1 MVRWRFVWRLI
12 FEGRAV
18 RRILRM
24 TLPLLVGLILLG
36 LLGLLISPKARRLA
50 PTWLYYDL
58 VVHQIDPLPPAVEQ
72 YVLSAG
78 QNYCSIGRDSA
89 CGGYRLVNARRLQIS
104 PAAQQRGIST
114 AWCVDYVVQRQN
126 ASRVSGAFIQW
137 ANIPHTMVIT
147 SGNIGFDSFGVERCD
162 MSILEQ

>member
-1 MVRWRFVWRLI
+1 M
-12 FEGRAV
+12 
-18 RRILRM
+18 RRIFRI

-36 LLGLLISPKARRLA
+36 VLVLLLSPTARRLA

-58 VVHQIDPLPPAVEQ
+58 VVRQIDPLPPAVEQ
-72 YVLSAG
+72 FVLGAG

-104 PAAQQRGIST
+104 TAAQQRGISV

-126 ASRVSGAFIQW
+126 ASRVSGTFIQR
-137 ANIPHTMVIT
+137 ANIPHAMVIT
-147 SGNIGFDSFGVERCD
+147 NGNTGFDSFEVERCD
-162 MSILEQ
+162 MSILEH